1 VSKPNAA
8 MTETMSDPDPSKPVV
23 LVAEDDP
30 SVRMAIEFVLEGE
43 GFEVLLA
50 EDGER
55 ALAMARAKSPD
66 AILLDQMMPK
76 LDGKQVLSRLRESKD
91 TAEIPVLV
99 LTGMARG
106 APGEWPGAHFVGK
119 PFAPDDLVES
129 IRGALSSGV

>member
-1 VSKPNAA
+1 MSEP
-8 MTETMSDPDPSKPVV
+8 TSDPADSKPVV

-43 GFEVLLA
+43 GFEVLVA

-55 ALAMARAKSPD
+55 ALDMARSKSPD

-91 TAEIPVLV
+91 TADIPVLV
-99 LTGMARG
+99 LTGMALG
-106 APGEWPGAHFVGK
+106 GPGEWPGAHFVGK
-119 PFAPDDLVES
+119 PFAPADLVEC
-129 IRGALSSGV
+129 IRDVLNSGV

>member
-1 VSKPNAA
+1 MGDTTSANG
-8 MTETMSDPDPSKPVV
+8 ERPVV

-30 SVRMAIEFVLEGE
+30 SVRMAIEFVLAGE

-55 ALAMARAKSPD
+55 ALAMAHTKSPD

-76 LDGKQVLSRLRESKD
+76 LDGRQVLSRLRESED

-99 LTGMARG
+99 LTGWARG
-106 APGEWPGAHFVGK
+106 APGDWPGARFVGK
-119 PFAPDDLVES
+119 PFVPDDLVEC
-129 IRGALSSGV
+129 IRDVINSDV